1 MSRFVAIAAAIS
13 LVVCGAVIGG
23 LGTYLVLDRPGRHD
37 GFRPPPPPRPPAPF
51 TREMESRL
59 DLSEDQREKIHEI
72 LTKSRDE
79 ADAIRRELRPRLEAE
94 LAATRASIAGSSSI
108 HVLKPIGTE
117 NAPSVSSWKAPLG
130 RRRTGRHA
138 DRGGRRGVLSATLTT
153 QGRNRRP
160 GCTIYTGTTPL
171 TG

>member
-79 ADAIRRELRPRLEAE
+79 ADAIRRELRPRLESE
-94 LAATRASIAGSSSI
+94 LAATRTSIAA
-108 HVLKPIGTE
+108 VLTAEQKVTFDE
-117 NAPSVSSWKAPLG
+117 LVKQ
-130 RRRTGRHA
+130 
-138 DRGGRRGVLSATLTT
+138 DRKRAERFFMEGP
-153 QGRNRRP
+153 P
-160 GCTIYTGTTPL
+160 GPPDDGPPR
-171 TG
+171 

>member
-94 LAATRASIAGSSSI
+94 LAATRASIAA
-108 HVLKPIGTE
+108 VLTAEQKVTFE
-117 NAPSVSSWKAPLG
+117 ELVKQ
-130 RRRTGRHA
+130 
-138 DRGGRRGVLSATLTT
+138 DRKRAERFFMEGP
-153 QGRNRRP
+153 P
-160 GCTIYTGTTPL
+160 GPPDDGPPR
-171 TG
+171 